1 MCPHLPHDLS
11 KAHGL
16 INARDGSCQVRQEGG
31 IAVVH
36 AASCQPSVLR
46 VGIHLLYN

>member
-16 INARDGSCQVRQEGG
+16 IDARDGPGQVGQEGG

-46 VGIHLLYN
+46 IGIYLL